1 MEAQEQR
8 IPDILYRVAVGA
20 LIFLVALLVGISTA
34 RAVEIVPS
42 VGLTRST
49 VDGAETKS
57 QLGIAMR
64 GSLLPMFKHETA
76 VGYRSE
82 EVFNGDVKA
91 TTVPITESIWFAPV
105 PFFYAGGGA
114 GMYFTSLTY
123 RDVLLIPDTSE
134 RKFGV
139 HLGGGFNMPLAP
151 MLSADFQGRYVFMEE
166 QATALSQGSFDPDFW
181 SMSAGIS
188 IKF

>member
-1 MEAQEQR
+1 MEAQER
-8 IPDILYRVAVGA
+8 KIPDLVYRLAIGG
-20 LIFLVALLVGISTA
+20 LIFLVALLVGVSTA
-34 RAVEIVPS
+34 RAFEIVPS
-42 VGLTRST
+42 VGLTKST

-57 QLGIAMR
+57 QLGLAMR
-64 GSLLPMFKHETA
+64 GSILPMFKHETA

-82 EVFNGDVKA
+82 EVFNGDIKM

-114 GMYFTSLTY
+114 GVYFTSLTY

-134 RKFGV
+134 HKFGV
-139 HLGGGFNMPLAP
+139 HLGGGLNFPLVP
-151 MLSADFQGRYVFMEE
+151 MISVDLQGRYVFMEE

-181 SMSAGIS
+181 STSAGVS